1 MAQDQNCCATNMT
14 MAAIIIGLSIT
25 ESMSAND
32 QNIVANLL
40 FAAAQAIST
49 RASLASGQG
58 GANTPS
64 ILNVQD
70 APQDAQNKC
79 N

>member
-1 MAQDQNCCATNMT
+1 MAQDLNAGATNMT
-14 MAAIIIGLSIT
+14 MAAIIIGLTIT
-25 ESMSAND
+25 EQMSAND

-49 RASLASGQG
+49 RASLLDGQG

-64 ILNVQD
+64 ILNVQNT
-70 APQDAQNKC
+70 P
-79 N
+79 

>member
-1 MAQDQNCCATNMT
+1 MTQEQNCCSGNCATNMT

-49 RASLASGQG
+49 RASMITCSDTSAS
-58 GANTPS
+58 S
-64 ILNVQD
+64 S
-70 APQDAQNKC
+70 PQLDL
-79 N
+79 

>member
-1 MAQDQNCCATNMT
+1 MAQEQNSCSNNNYATNMT

-25 ESMSAND
+25 ENMSAGD

-49 RASLASGQG
+49 RASLVADNG
-58 GANTPS
+58 GENVPS
-64 ILNVQD
+64 ILNVQ
-70 APQDAQNKC
+70 
-79 N
+79 

>member
-14 MAAIIIGLSIT
+14 MAAVIIGLSIT
-25 ESMSAND
+25 ENMSPND

-49 RASLASGQG
+49 RASLVGGQG
-58 GANTPS
+58 GAEAPS
-64 ILNVQD
+64 ILNVQST
-70 APQDAQNKC
+70 Q
-79 N
+79 